1 MLPLGLT
8 MKLNFDENRFLETA
22 RVVLRY
28 NEHAVGYTV
37 EEIVAQMKALA
48 QEHQNSICGTGGYY
62 VASCPGHEPGTLY
75 VSAFPAPW
83 LIPV

>member
-1 MLPLGLT
+1 
-8 MKLNFDENRFLETA
+8 
-22 RVVLRY
+22 
-28 NEHAVGYTV
+28 
-37 EEIVAQMKALA
+37 VAQMKALA